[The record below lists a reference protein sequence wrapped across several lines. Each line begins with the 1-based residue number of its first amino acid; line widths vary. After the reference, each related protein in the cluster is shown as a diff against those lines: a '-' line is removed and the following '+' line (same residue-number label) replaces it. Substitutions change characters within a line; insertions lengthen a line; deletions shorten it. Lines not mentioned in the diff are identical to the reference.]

1 MLLPRIFLPVSP
13 PLHCAK
19 QLRPCQRCE
28 RSDPQRKE
36 SCTFKQTAQTCS
48 SQKWLKTITASW
60 GIAPCTHCFIQVH
73 VHAPARTH
81 ILLYWRGVCFWVS
94 LVLYCCDQAVGNRF
108 NIGKYLWAPWGYELF
123 TTFMML
129 WLRVHAYFSFV
140 HAQHPRTTHP
150 HITLIFF
157 NLLMWALRGLT
168 DVSRRTFFS
177 TGGRPSY
184 TYSLYLRSSSS
195 AEISITTKACIAT
208 HSSIA

>member
-60 GIAPCTHCFIQVH
+60 GIAPGTHCFIQVH

-108 NIGKYLWAPWGYELF
+108 NIGKYLWAPWGCELF
-123 TTFMML
+123 TTFIML
-129 WLRVHAYFSFV
+129 GWGYMH
-140 HAQHPRTTHP
+140 
-150 HITLIFF
+150 IFF
-157 NLLMWALRGLT
+157 VSTWRRHCRLSQNQPVNLWINLARWAFRALFGILL
-168 DVSRRTFFS
+168 
-177 TGGRPSY
+177 PS
-184 TYSLYLRSSSS
+184 
-195 AEISITTKACIAT
+195 C
-208 HSSIA
+208 